1 MDAEFIVSIGLNDK
15 DTHEQEIGTG
25 KAKSIVFG
33 AFGDCTIQTCDGS
46 FTHENG
52 VKVYE
57 KSFRFFVYDDHANA
71 PKIAKICRELKVKL
85 NQESIVMSWRP
96 CGETAFI

>member
-15 DTHEQEIGTG
+15 DTHRQEIETDE
-25 KAKSIVFG
+25 AKKIVFE
-33 AFGDCTIQTCDGS
+33 AFGDCTIQICDGS

-52 VKVYE
+52 VRVFE
-57 KSFRFFVYDDHANA
+57 RSFRVFVYADHTEAA
-71 PKIAKICRELKVKL
+71 RIAEICRGLKIRL
-85 NQESIVMSWRP
+85 NQECIVMSWRP